1 MAKIKLR
8 REEKKNN
15 NRAVPDSAIYAIIAG
30 DREVSDVFKEYGV
43 SRQAVYERL
52 KRIREVSDVFKEYG
66 VSRQAV
72 YERLKRMG
80 KGFPKLRTWTPRPPK
95 RDAFLTWDEFED
107 DEDYEEEE
115 VTWPR

>member
-1 MAKIKLR
+1 MMFMAKIKLR

-30 DREVSDVFKEYGV
+30 D
-43 SRQAVYERL
+43 
-52 KRIREVSDVFKEYG
+52 REVSDVFKEYG

-107 DEDYEEEE
+107 DEDYEEE